1 MTEKQVK
8 IRTIDRRQAVPPDDG
23 TGHVKYDVVIV
34 PENVAQQWE
43 RSGYVD
49 ASPAKGTE

>member
-43 RSGYVD
+43 RSGYIERVTGK
-49 ASPAKGTE
+49 AH